1 MIPTELIIAL
11 SAFTGFITGLY
22 VQGWIDAKDWGESKR
37 PKRRKDEDSYS
48 YLARCFN
55 KEYSPQRP
63 TERDEHGTLEAA
75 MADLPDY
82 LRRQAE

>member
-22 VQGWIDAKDWGESKR
+22 VQGWIDSKDWG
-37 PKRRKDEDSYS
+37 D
-48 YLARCFN
+48 
-55 KEYSPQRP
+55 PQP
-63 TERDEHGTLEAA
+63 ERDEHETLEAA